1 MSSGRVLVT
10 GAAGFVGACLT
21 RRLVERGD
29 EVTALVRPGS
39 DLWRLREVAPLLRL
53 VEGDLCEPGSVERAV
68 REARA
73 DVVYHLAAHGSNS
86 AQTDPGQILQTN
98 VLGTLH
104 LLQACVGSPCRLF
117 VAAGSSSEYG
127 FKTAPMRETDRL
139 EPNSYYAVGKAAAT
153 HLCQLF
159 GTLRRFPIATL
170 RLFSVY
176 GPFEERTRLVPTLL
190 RRALAGEPLE
200 LVSPAVARDFVYID
214 DVVDAF
220 LRQDELSGL
229 EGEVLNIGSGVQR
242 TVRDVVDLVL
252 ELTGSSSE
260 VRWGAMAERAWDAT
274 SWVGSIER
282 AEELLGWAP
291 RRDLRGGLRA
301 TLAWTRVRE
310 PGHAVG

>member
-1 MSSGRVLVT
+1 MGRGRVLVT

-29 EVTALVRPGS
+29 EVTALVRPRS
-39 DLWRLREVAPLLRL
+39 DLWRLREVAPRLRL

-68 REARA
+68 LEARA
-73 DVVYHLAAHGSNS
+73 DVVYHLAAHGGNS
-86 AQTDPGQILQTN
+86 AQTDARQILQAN

-139 EPNSYYAVGKAAAT
+139 DPSSYYAVGKAAAT

-159 GTLRRFPIATL
+159 GALRRFPIATL

-176 GPFEERTRLVPTLL
+176 GPFEARTRLVPTLL

-220 LRQDELSGL
+220 LRQDELSRL
-229 EGEVLNIGSGVQR
+229 EGEVLNIGGGVQR
-242 TVRDVVDLVL
+242 TVRDAVDLVL

-260 VRWGAMAERAWDAT
+260 VRWGAMAERAWDTTA
-274 SWVGSIER
+274 WVGSIER
-282 AEELLGWAP
+282 AKELLGWEP

-301 TLAWTRVRE
+301 TLDWTRVRE
-310 PGHAVG
+310 LGHAVG